1 MGFAVI
7 IGNEELQAN
16 KVALKNL
23 VSGGQV
29 TGSVEDIVHIISTS
43 N

>member
-7 IGNEELQAN
+7 IGNVELQAN

-23 VSGGQV
+23 VSGEQV
-29 TGSVEDIVHIISTS
+29 LGSVEEIAAVIAASI
-43 N
+43 